1 MLKYFKLGG
10 KLRIFT
16 RDENLDIAKGL
27 GILLVVWGHCSQ
39 FYLVRFMRFTCL
51 YFSFYQDVF

>member
-1 MLKYFKLGG
+1 MLKYFKLGGG

-39 FYLVRFMRFTCL
+39 FLDTVQNF
-51 YFSFYQDVF
+51 V

>member
-1 MLKYFKLGG
+1 MLKYFKLWGG

-27 GILLVVWGHCSQ
+27 GIL
-39 FYLVRFMRFTCL
+39 FYRGVSGEIRGVITFLFRPGNR
-51 YFSFYQDVF
+51 